1 MDMYYQNE
9 TLYIEIAEGLTLE
22 EYDLLK
28 TKVFRVVKDYGVDRV
43 VVQND
48 HHLFHNRFYLNQ
60 MKQDFSRNFG
70 GDFLIK

>member
-9 TLYIEIAEGLTLE
+9 TLYIEIGGCLTLE

-28 TKVFRVVKDYGVDRV
+28 TKLFRVIKDYGVDRV
-43 VVQND
+43 VVENR
-48 HHLFHNRFYLNQ
+48 HHFFHNRFYLNQ

>member
-22 EYDLLK
+22 EYDLLN

-43 VVQND
+43 VVQNH